1 MFGKAWG
8 VGGHGQREM
17 SYFCFTKDYPC
28 ANSHAQGRNHFLVF
42 YLWVHCS
49 TVTILNPT
57 SFLYKKRGT
66 LHIRT

>member
-8 VGGHGQREM
+8 VEGHGQREM
-17 SYFCFTKDYPC
+17 SYFCFTKDCPS

-42 YLWVHCS
+42 YLWSHCS
-49 TVTILNPT
+49 AVITLNPT
-57 SFLYKKRGT
+57 SFLYQKRGT